1 VISAAQLRRNH
12 EAFQQM
18 PPTEPTP
25 NRKISQRRSQRLLLR
40 VHIVAHR
47 RAGQPDSKP
56 EPTETL
62 AVNAHGALILLTPP
76 VEEIEQILIKNPS
89 TNEEQL
95 CRVVYQGLMEADR
108 LQVGLEFTS
117 PSPNFWRVSF
127 PPEDWASYS
136 KDTRPAAKE

>member
-1 VISAAQLRRNH
+1 VKSRPVTAEPRDLPP
-12 EAFQQM
+12 M
-18 PPTEPTP
+18 PQSEPTP
-25 NRKISQRRSQRLLLR
+25 ARKISQRRSQRLLLR

-76 VEEIEQILIKNPS
+76 VEEIEQILIKNLK
-89 TNEEQL
+89 TNEEHL
-95 CRVVYQGLMEADR
+95 CRVVYQGSTEAGR
-108 LQVGLEFTS
+108 LQIGVEFTT
-117 PSPNFWRVSF
+117 PSPNFWRVTF

-136 KDTRPAAKE
+136 KDTRAAPKE